1 VKPQSGLARKYK
13 LAEGTTS
20 ENEKKRSCIM
30 VYRFAYSPGP
40 GICCVFDLLVGFYMV
55 QDMDRHVIELSP

>member
-1 VKPQSGLARKYK
+1 MKPQSGLARKYK

-20 ENEKKRSCIM
+20 ENEKKDL